1 MSETKRELYMVGHAH
16 LDAAWLWPW
25 TESHQEVRATL
36 RSAVNL
42 LNEDPDYVFSV
53 EQMVFLEWLKETDP
67 PLFQDVQRLVMEK
80 RIIPVG
86 GWWVEPDANLPSLE
100 SFIRQGLYGQ
110 RFLQE
115 HFGLQAVSAF
125 NIDSFGH
132 SAALPQILRKQG
144 LTGYCFLRPGPH
156 EGPLEHS
163 LFNWVGIDGSRILSF
178 RIPHEY
184 CSPGEDLLSHVESA
198 VAALVPTASG
208 KAMLFYGVGN
218 HGGGPTRKNLES
230 IRQLQNSGEYGQVR
244 FSSPDEFFGD
254 ICKSDTQI
262 PSWDSDLQHHAV
274 GTYSTLS
281 NFKKLHVETEALLTR
296 AERYSTIA
304 TLELGWDYPH
314 DELEASWKLLLFNQ
328 FHDILPGTSIRSA
341 QDDALYQLG
350 GAKAQ
355 AQIIENRALQRI
367 LANVN
372 VPFDAK
378 TQPIVVFNA
387 QPYTRSGLVEVEVAL
402 PGKEWVIKDEL
413 GAELPLQQ
421 LQPEATTNEAVD
433 STGLFRQRIGFPAT
447 VPALGYSSYFL
458 EVMEGQIAKKLPAPC
473 SSATLTEAGGL
484 LSSGTLDVWIDGTTG
499 WIARLESE
507 SWSTGLEIPK
517 SRPHTVIS
525 PDESDTWGHAV
536 RSYVKPGNQFLVNSI
551 EVVEAG
557 PLRSAIRVESVF
569 GASVLRETFSLEAG
583 SDVLQVRVEINW
595 QEELSLLKLRLPLG
609 LSADTARY
617 QLQYGYADRP
627 ADDREQPGQRWV
639 SITDSSSG
647 IPMTAYA
654 ITDCKYAY
662 DCYGGEIGITAL
674 RSPAYAWH
682 FPKQLEADTRYSIQD
697 IGTHS
702 FTYAIYVTE
711 TDDCGVRANQ
721 VADDL
726 LFPLDGRLESYHPG
740 SLPSSKSF
748 LEISGSSRP
757 NPVSLSA
764 LKIAEGSESDAII
777 RVANNCS
784 RSTSATIRTEMGNP
798 SEMLVDLDPF
808 EVATWRFSGTAKT
821 PVAADMLE
829 QPTTTNIGDAN

>member
-1 MSETKRELYMVGHAH
+1 MSKTERELYMVGHAH

-25 TESHQEVRATL
+25 TESQQEVRATL
-36 RSAVNL
+36 RAAVKL
-42 LNEDPDYVFSV
+42 LNENPDYIFSV
-53 EQMVFLEWLKETDP
+53 EQMVFLDWLKETDP
-67 PLFQDVQRLVMEK
+67 DLFQGVQRLVTEE

-100 SFIRQGLYGQ
+100 SFVRQGIYGQ

-115 HFGLQAVSAF
+115 NFGRQAVSAF

-132 SAALPQILRKQG
+132 SAALPQILVKQG

-156 EGPLEHS
+156 EGPLDHS
-163 LFNWVGIDGSRILSF
+163 LFNWVGIDGSEILAF

-184 CSPGEDLLSHVESA
+184 CSPGEDLVIHVESA
-198 VAALVPTASG
+198 VDALVPTSSG

-230 IRQLQNSGEYGQVR
+230 IQELQSSGEYGDMH
-244 FSSPDEFFGD
+244 FSSPDKFFQDVRQTG
-254 ICKSDTQI
+254 TLV
-262 PSWDSDLQHHAV
+262 PNWRSDLQHHAV

-281 NFKKLHVETEALLTR
+281 NFKKLHVETEALLAR

-314 DELEASWKLLLFNQ
+314 KELEAAWKLLLFNQ

-341 QDDALYQLG
+341 QDDALHQLG
-350 GAKAQ
+350 GARAQ
-355 AQIIENRALQRI
+355 AQALENRALQRI
-367 LANVN
+367 LANIS
-372 VPFDAK
+372 VPFDER
-378 TQPIVVFNA
+378 TQPVIVFNS

-402 PGKEWVIKDEL
+402 SGKDWVVKDEL

-433 STGLFRQRIGFPAT
+433 STGLFRQRVGFPAT

-458 EVMEGQIAKKLPAPC
+458 EVAESQISDSQPEPR
-473 SSATLTEAGGL
+473 SSAALTPEGGL
-484 LSSGTLDVWIDGTTG
+484 LSSGVLNVWIDGDTG
-499 WIARLESE
+499 WVARMESE
-507 SWSTGLEIPK
+507 RWSAVLTVPASK
-517 SRPHTVIS
+517 PHTIIS
-525 PDESDTWGHAV
+525 PDESDTWGHGV
-536 RSYVKPGNQFLVNSI
+536 RSYVKPGESFRVDSI
-551 EVVEAG
+551 EVVETG
-557 PLRSAIRVESVF
+557 PLRSAIRVESKF
-569 GASVLRETFSLEAG
+569 GASILRETYSLEAG
-583 SDVLQVRVEINW
+583 SDVLRVAVEVNW

-627 ADDREQPGQRWV
+627 ADDQEQPGQRWV
-639 SITDSSSG
+639 SITDSSSDV
-647 IPMTAYA
+647 PMTAYV

-682 FPKQLEADTRYSIQD
+682 SPKQLEPDTRYAIQD

-702 FTYAIYVTE
+702 FTYAVYVTE
-711 TDDCGVRANQ
+711 TDDCGVRANR
-721 VADDL
+721 VAEDL

-740 SLPSSKSF
+740 NLPSTKSF
-748 LEISGSSRP
+748 LEISGPTPLS
-757 NPVSLSA
+757 PVSLSA
-764 LKIAEGSESDAII
+764 LKVAQGSEADTII
-777 RVANNCS
+777 RVANNCDE
-784 RSTSATIRTEMGNP
+784 RMPATIR
-798 SEMLVDLDPF
+798 SEMAMPSTLQVNLEPF
-808 EVATWRFSGTAKT
+808 EVATWRIARGTSE
-821 PVAADMLE
+821 PVPADMLE
-829 QPTTTNIGDAN
+829 QPTTYPLQRS